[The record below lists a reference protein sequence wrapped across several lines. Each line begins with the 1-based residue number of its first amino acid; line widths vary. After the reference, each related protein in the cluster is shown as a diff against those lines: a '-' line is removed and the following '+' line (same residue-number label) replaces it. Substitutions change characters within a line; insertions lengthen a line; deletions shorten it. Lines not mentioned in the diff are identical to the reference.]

1 MKIMLDPG
9 HGGGRAHNRGFIN
22 IQGFNYC
29 NEGDCNFYYATKFLK
44 PALERAGIEV
54 GMTRKNID
62 DNPSLVQRGRMAKGY
77 DLLIS
82 LHSNACGGVGTEVW
96 DSTNPK
102 ESIKPLCD
110 RLCMAISQTI
120 GTNNR
125 GTKYR
130 KTTSGSNYY
139 GILRNGLA
147 KHNFII
153 EHAFHDNYNDCS
165 KYVHALDRVAMAT
178 TNVLKEYFNVGQGNN
193 ITKETKSNTQTEH
206 NIISSACA
214 TAEQVKTWARSKNN
228 NEEFISLVDIYFREF
243 PKVGI
248 NPVLGFVQMAHETGF
263 LYKVKSAADINATY
277 HNPCGLKITQGGGDY
292 QASAHKVFKDWTEG
306 IIAHR
311 DHLALYAGIN
321 GYPLKD
327 TPDPRHFPYLFGK
340 CKTIESL
347 GGNWAPSKEYGQKL
361 LKYLNEVGVKTM
373 SDGKVSYRN
382 MTICGKDVKAVAVEN
397 GVSYLW
403 LSDAKVKVP
412 IREFFETLGM
422 KVDWKDE
429 RIIVD

>member
-29 NEGDCNFYYATKFLK
+29 NEGDCNFYYATQFLK
-44 PALERAGIEV
+44 PALEKAGIEV
-54 GMTRKNID
+54 GITRKEGD
-62 DNPSLVQRGRMAKGY
+62 PTDVPLATRGRMAKGY

-82 LHSNACGGVGTEVW
+82 LHSNACGGNATGVEIW

-110 RLCMAISQTI
+110 KLCVAISQAI

-130 KTTSGSNYY
+130 KTANGSNYY

-147 KHNFII
+147 KHNMII
-153 EHAFHDNYNDCS
+153 EHAFHDNYQDCL
-165 KYVHALDRVAMAT
+165 KYVNNLDKIAKATVDTIVA
-178 TNVLKEYFNVGQGNN
+178 YFNVGKGNN
-193 ITKETKSNTQTEH
+193 ITEGIKPNTEPSVALGEGNFIEVVANELKGVKGILLNSVALAQAILESNWGKSGLAQKGKNLFGIKASHGWSGDKIQMLTTEEAKDGTKYKVMADFRKYDTYRDSILDHDNF
-206 NIISSACA
+206 
-214 TAEQVKTWARSKNN
+214 
-228 NEEFISLVDIYFREF
+228 FISTEWRRKNYERVIQAKDYKTQCEALELCGYATDSQYAE
-243 PKVGI
+243 KLI
-248 NPVLGFVQMAHETGF
+248 NLIER
-263 LYKVKSAADINATY
+263 YD
-277 HNPCGLKITQGGGDY
+277 LKIFDEKQ
-292 QASAHKVFKDWTEG
+292 KD
-306 IIAHR
+306 A
-311 DHLALYAGIN
+311 
-321 GYPLKD
+321 
-327 TPDPRHFPYLFGK
+327 
-340 CKTIESL
+340 
-347 GGNWAPSKEYGQKL
+347 
-361 LKYLNEVGVKTM
+361 EVI
-373 SDGKVSYRN
+373 YRN

-403 LSDAKVKVP
+403 LADAKVKVP